1 MSLILPIAYS
11 LLFSNHLEMH
21 FFPLIYRQ
29 QQAQLAGAF
38 QGTRQQLQEA
48 LDQVDWTPER
58 IQTLQQTVLSGP
70 QITICSTN
78 DSVSDG

>member
-1 MSLILPIAYS
+1 MPGWWRTL
-11 LLFSNHLEMH
+11 
-21 FFPLIYRQ
+21 
-29 QQAQLAGAF
+29 
-38 QGTRQQLQEA
+38 GTRQQLQEA